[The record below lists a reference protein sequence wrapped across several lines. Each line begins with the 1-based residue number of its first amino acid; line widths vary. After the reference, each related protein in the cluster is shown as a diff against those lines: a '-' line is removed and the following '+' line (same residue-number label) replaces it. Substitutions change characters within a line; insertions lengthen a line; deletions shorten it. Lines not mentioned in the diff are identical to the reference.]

1 MAHRFA
7 LNDTHD
13 GYTAPYAD
21 WPRWER
27 LIDVLALHGCNEVLV
42 TAGQEAVY
50 HRLLQDF
57 GYTDDEARAWLPAP
71 SHQPWWLL
79 QNMSGYGGPLSP
91 GLIGRRAALGRR
103 IADRMRELGI
113 APVLPGY
120 FGTVPDGFT
129 ARNPGAR
136 TVPQGTWNGLRRP
149 DWLDPRTPSSPR
161 WPPPSTGTRRSCSVR
176 RTTSRWICCTRAAPP
191 VTSRCRTP
199 PAPSNR
205 PCTPRTPAR
214 PG

>member
-71 SHQPWWLL
+71 P
-79 QNMSGYGGPLSP
+79 
-91 GLIGRRAALGRR
+91 
-103 IADRMRELGI
+103 
-113 APVLPGY
+113 
-120 FGTVPDGFT
+120 
-129 ARNPGAR
+129 
-136 TVPQGTWNGLRRP
+136 
-149 DWLDPRTPSSPR
+149 
-161 WPPPSTGTRRSCSVR
+161 
-176 RTTSRWICCTRAAPP
+176 TSRGGC
-191 VTSRCRTP
+191 SRT
-199 PAPSNR
+199 
-205 PCTPRTPAR
+205 
-214 PG
+214 